1 MFHYIFLALFTI
13 FTELHAIEVTHAVNP
28 GGNFLT
34 TGTARS
40 CSTFSVDRDSL
51 SCNPALYALSETK
64 GLQFSIVGKAE
75 GKSID
80 TGKKLI
86 FEPITESLIR
96 DLFSKG
102 SYNSFS
108 FNTNISFFTPYFKLS
123 YSPYFALA
131 DIMIFNPAFPEVS
144 LALTNRSNLSL
155 TSGFSLN
162 PLFSTPSV
170 DSNFGYVLNFYNQT
184 LSQNRFSLFDLS
196 TAKPDELIKFTD
208 KKGLSGDIGSMFKF
222 KNLYSLKI
230 SAQIKNI
237 GTKYKINKERASSAF
252 YLEHKYI
259 FETYSQA
266 GIGKNFQTRWGGLNF
281 NVEGFFEDYFQTFD
295 VSRTVASFR
304 YDLGLFSILS
314 AYSKNYKTFGM
325 HFLSQNFDVGVTYM
339 TEKNIGNSQKAKDK
353 AVYLGLDIN
362 L

>member
-1 MFHYIFLALFTI
+1 
-13 FTELHAIEVTHAVNP
+13 
-28 GGNFLT
+28 
-34 TGTARS
+34 
-40 CSTFSVDRDSL
+40 
-51 SCNPALYALSETK
+51 
-64 GLQFSIVGKAE
+64 
-75 GKSID
+75 
-80 TGKKLI
+80 
-86 FEPITESLIR
+86 
-96 DLFSKG
+96 
-102 SYNSFS
+102 
-108 FNTNISFFTPYFKLS
+108 
-123 YSPYFALA
+123 
-131 DIMIFNPAFPEVS
+131 
-144 LALTNRSNLSL
+144 
-155 TSGFSLN
+155 
-162 PLFSTPSV
+162 
-170 DSNFGYVLNFYNQT
+170 
-184 LSQNRFSLFDLS
+184 
-196 TAKPDELIKFTD
+196 
-208 KKGLSGDIGSMFKF
+208 MFKF

-259 FETYSQA
+259 FETYSQS

>member
-1 MFHYIFLALFTI
+1 MFKYIAALFI
-13 FTELHAIEVTHAVNP
+13 AGLTELHAIEVTHVVNP

-34 TGTARS
+34 TATARS
-40 CSTFSVDRDSL
+40 CSTYSVDRDSL
-51 SCNPALYALSETK
+51 SCNPALYALSDTK
-64 GLQFSIVGKAE
+64 GLQLSIVGKAE
-75 GKSID
+75 GRSID

-86 FEPITESLIR
+86 FEPISEALIK
-96 DLFSKG
+96 DLFTKG

-144 LALTNRSNLSL
+144 LALTNRSTLSL

-162 PLFSTPSV
+162 PLFGTSSV
-170 DSNFGYVLNFYNQT
+170 DSNFGYVVSFYNQT
-184 LSQNRFSLFDLS
+184 VSQTRFSLFDLS
-196 TAKPDELIKFTD
+196 TTKPEELIKFTD
-208 KKGLSGDIGSMFKF
+208 KKGVTADIGTMFEF
-222 KNLYSLKI
+222 KTLYSLKL
-230 SAQIKNI
+230 SAQVKNI
-237 GTKYKINKERASSAF
+237 GTNYKLNKDRANSAF

-281 NVEGFFEDYFQTFD
+281 NIEGFFEDYFQSFD

-314 AYSKNYKTFGM
+314 AFSKNYKTFGM
-325 HFLSQNFDVGVTYM
+325 HFLSQNFDVGVTYI
-339 TEKNIGNSQKAKDK
+339 TEKNIGKSQQNTDK
-353 AVYLGLDIN
+353 AVYLGIDFN